1 MPLLPPLVPLAL
13 SSSSQTRLD
22 GWLVSDNAKKISS
35 KKKLSWKNVL
45 ATSERAFARLHKLTN
60 DGGR

>member
-1 MPLLPPLVPLAL
+1 MPLLSPLVPPAL

-35 KKKLSWKNVL
+35 KKLSWKNVS
-45 ATSERAFARLHKLTN
+45 ATSEGAFARLHKLTN

>member
-1 MPLLPPLVPLAL
+1 MPLVPPLVPLAL

-35 KKKLSWKNVL
+35 KKTIVENFFSDKRRGFRS
-45 ATSERAFARLHKLTN
+45 TSQIDK
-60 DGGR
+60 

>member
-35 KKKLSWKNVL
+35 KKNYRGKM
-45 ATSERAFARLHKLTN
+45 F
-60 DGGR
+60 

>member
-1 MPLLPPLVPLAL
+1 MPLLPPLVPTAL

-35 KKKLSWKNVL
+35 KKNYRGKMFQRQAKGLSL
-45 ATSERAFARLHKLTN
+45 DFTN
-60 DGGR
+60 

>member
-1 MPLLPPLVPLAL
+1 MPLVPPLVPPAL

-35 KKKLSWKNVL
+35 KKLSWKNVS
-45 ATSERAFARLHKLTN
+45 ATSEGAFARLHKLTN